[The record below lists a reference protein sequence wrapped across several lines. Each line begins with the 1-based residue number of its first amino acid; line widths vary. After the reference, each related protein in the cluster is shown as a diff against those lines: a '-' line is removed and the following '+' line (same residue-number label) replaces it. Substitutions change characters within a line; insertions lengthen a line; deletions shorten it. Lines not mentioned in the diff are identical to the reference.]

1 MTAFRPLTA
10 HESYVHALRSEFADC
25 PRRVPTCVTN
35 HDAAVQWCS
44 DVVEAIVIPRG
55 DEPTLYSA
63 IPRAIVA
70 ARGALHARGA
80 RRTWV
85 TVSDHSARDPGDFHD
100 DTRARDLREL
110 CAMHGAKTCGTAR
123 VNASSRMA
131 VGDLFDDR
139 LRSLVDQHDGPLLR
153 RLRGLPSGV
162 A

>member
-35 HDAAVQWCS
+35 HGAAVQWCS

-55 DEPTLYSA
+55 DEPTLHSA

-100 DTRARDLREL
+100 FALLIMGKGDIMLEIGFEIGECDGGIRFFWST
-110 CAMHGAKTCGTAR
+110 
-123 VNASSRMA
+123 SMA
-131 VGDLFDDR
+131 HR
-139 LRSLVDQHDGPLLR
+139 I
-153 RLRGLPSGV
+153 V